1 MLHGFLQSVPVEQ
14 VVSVALTVPAHARQ
28 ERCKRRVHLV
38 LFVAGRVILQV
49 STCLHTYLSFMLKR
63 QLLFM
68 HACTRACMCMCVC
81 ACTSAFTRALPG
93 VWAPTCIPLCV
104 CIPSCG
110 CMHVFMQ
117 TCMHAC
123 MHACRQ
129 ACGHAG
135 MRACGHAGMRAR
147 GHGAG
152 LQAWCRHAG
161 MQAVLHVKY
170 EHSAHVGTYVHATSM
185 PAPVHAY
192 VDMKWTCSHITFR
205 AVHTHIEPFTRY
217 AAWFPACMRACMR
230 AFYVHACTCAWST

>member
-117 TCMHAC
+117 TCRQAC
-123 MHACRQ
+123 MHAGRHAGMR

-135 MRACGHAGMRAR
+135 MRACGHAGMV
-147 GHGAG
+147 
-152 LQAWCRHAG
+152 QACRHGAG
-161 MQAVLHVKY
+161 MQACRQFCMSSMSILH
-170 EHSAHVGTYVHATSM
+170 M
-185 PAPVHAY
+185 L
-192 VDMKWTCSHITFR
+192 
-205 AVHTHIEPFTRY
+205 VHT
-217 AAWFPACMRACMR
+217 CMRQACLHPYMLM
-230 AFYVHACTCAWST
+230 WI